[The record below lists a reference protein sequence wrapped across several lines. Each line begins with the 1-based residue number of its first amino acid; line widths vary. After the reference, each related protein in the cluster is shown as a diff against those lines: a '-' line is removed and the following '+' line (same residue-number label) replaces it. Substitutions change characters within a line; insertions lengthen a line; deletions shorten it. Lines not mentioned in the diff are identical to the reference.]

1 MIEHIHTDTCTCGS
15 LQTNKVGK
23 LTQDKIQKID
33 PTRTV
38 TLRNAFVSQMDKR
51 FNGIAYLVQHAIVDQ
66 DCFGLN
72 PLKTNL
78 GTLPGN
84 RAFAFSTSQEQLQGF
99 MEWLKEQVNKGI
111 LTTSEYQQLGV
122 GIRQEWTDLYIEDSY
137 KRGVIRARYE
147 MTKAGWQIPSI
158 EASGG
163 IALVMANNPFHL
175 DRVGLLA
182 TRAYNELQ
190 GITDAMSQQ
199 IGRIL
204 AQGIADGDGP
214 RLLAKKLV
222 TTITGRGETLAI
234 RDTLGRFISA
244 KRRAEMLA
252 RTEIIRAH
260 AEATLQEY
268 KNWGVVGVNVQ
279 AEWATANDDRVCP
292 QCASMEGKVYLL
304 SDAQGLIPAH
314 PGCRCCWL
322 PAAPEYDLPSEK
334 K

>member
-1 MIEHIHTDTCTCGS
+1 MIEHTHTGICTCGEIH
-15 LQTNKVGK
+15 TNKAVK

-111 LTTSEYQQLGV
+111 QQLGV

-147 MTKAGWQIPSI
+147 MIKAGWQIPSI

-163 IALVMANNPFHL
+163 IALVIANNPYHI
-175 DRVGLLA
+175 DRMGLLFS
-182 TRAYNELQ
+182 RAYNELQ

-244 KRRAEMLA
+244 KRRAETLA
-252 RTEIIRAH
+252 RTEIIRSH

-279 AEWATANDDRVCP
+279 AEWTTANDGRVCEI
-292 QCASMEGKVYLL
+292 CASMEGKVFKL
-304 SDAQGLIPAH
+304 SEAQGLIPAH
-314 PGCRCCWL
+314 SNCRCAWL
-322 PAAPEYDLPSEK
+322 PAAPEYDLPSEIK
-334 K
+334 